1 MSHNRGVMSRWM
13 RESLTAL
20 QQLRS
25 ERNHHERALEAAMDA
40 IRQHTQAIE
49 KIEQD
54 IEVIEN
60 AVAATSDDPAPV
72 EIHEISTED
81 EFETATPTEV
91 RHISQVRPQPPPLR
105 SVPMSRAVGG
115 R

>member
-1 MSHNRGVMSRWM
+1 MSNNRGVMSRWM

-49 KIEQD
+49 TLEQH

-60 AVAATSDDPAPV
+60 AVAATSDDPGPV
-72 EIHEISTED
+72 EIHEISAED
-81 EFETATPTEV
+81 EYETAAPTEV

-105 SVPMSRAVGG
+105 PVRMAHAVGE